1 MRVATCRQCF
11 SLVGDRWQDTVA
23 AGQALD
29 GEIIRAMQA
38 MARRAEM
45 WLSLGGFPEKTTLDG
60 VDKVFNTHVIID
72 DLGSVQAVYR
82 KIHLFDVVSTSM
94 SPTCTSEASPP
105 LVASKRPLPD

>member
-1 MRVATCRQCF
+1 M
-11 SLVGDRWQDTVA
+11 A

-60 VDKVFNTHVIID
+60 VDKVFNTHLIID

-94 SPTCTSEASPP
+94 SPIVRYTPLRVPPIGRLETTSTR
-105 LVASKRPLPD
+105 LTKRACLTRGYDVCWVP